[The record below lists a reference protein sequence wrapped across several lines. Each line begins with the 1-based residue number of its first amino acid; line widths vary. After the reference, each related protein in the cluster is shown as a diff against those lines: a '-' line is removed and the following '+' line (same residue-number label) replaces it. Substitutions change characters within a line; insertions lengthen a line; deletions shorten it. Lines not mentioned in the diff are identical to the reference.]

1 MLLPDHIKHIIK
13 QSDTFS
19 VFAYELNIVLFD
31 IVGVTLV
38 ITNVC
43 VAVLGLNLFQ
53 GWRLTD
59 PEEGSLD
66 TILEAH
72 TYIQTYTPL

>member
-1 MLLPDHIKHIIK
+1 MGSRNVVYLITLRHIIK

-31 IVGVTLV
+31 IVAITLV
-38 ITNVC
+38 ITKLC
-43 VAVLGLNLFQ
+43 VALLGLNLFQ
-53 GWRLTD
+53 EWRVTD

-66 TILEAH
+66 TIL
-72 TYIQTYTPL
+72 